1 MSKRSLK
8 SFSDVV
14 DWGLCVGCGACAYA
28 SKTGDVRMVHVAS
41 EGYRPVFDAVSRP
54 SADPLEIC
62 PGYQVNGDLKIGRST
77 KQTEAE
83 HEFGATLEIW
93 EGWAS
98 DSDIRFRASSG
109 GLLSALA
116 VYCLEAG
123 GFKGV
128 IHVGMDPEKPW
139 MNRNY
144 ISRTR
149 AEVLARAGSR
159 YAPSAPCAALSDI
172 AGDDGPYVF
181 IGKPCDASAVSELCR
196 RDPELNR
203 RIGLIL
209 TFFCAGTPSTQGTL
223 DLLSGLGVDQN
234 RVKEVHYRGE
244 GWPGDFRAISEGRVE
259 RKALSYQESW
269 GRLTSYRP
277 LRCNLCPDGLGRVA
291 DIACGDAWQ
300 RHENDGNPGRSLAL
314 VRTER
319 GRELLNEARRLG
331 YTTLAGAGAEDVLR
345 AQTSLLNRRRALFGR
360 LAAFRMLGVPMPSFK
375 GFSLFHSWRA
385 TGLKAQ
391 ARTVFG
397 TLLRIVRRKWFRRRP
412 SLLRT
417 AADGTLRLH
426 VVAPLIRNGAQT
438 HD

>member
-28 SKTGDVRMVHVAS
+28 SDGDVRMVHVTS
-41 EGYRPVFDAVSRP
+41 EGYRPVFNGGSRR
-54 SADPLEIC
+54 SADPIEIC
-62 PGYQVNGDLKIGRST
+62 PGYQVNGDLKIGTST

-83 HEFGATLEIW
+83 HEFGATREIW

-98 DSDIRFRASSG
+98 DPEVRFKASSG
-109 GLLSALA
+109 GMLSALA
-116 VYCLEAG
+116 IYCLEAG

-149 AEVLARAGSR
+149 ADVIARAGSR

-172 AGDDGPYVF
+172 PDDGPYVF
-181 IGKPCDASAVSELCR
+181 IGKPCDAAAVSELCR
-196 RDPELNR
+196 LDPQLNK

-223 DLLSGLGVDQN
+223 DLLDGLNVDQS

-244 GWPGDFRAISEGRVE
+244 GWPGDFRAIGDDRAE

-300 RHENDGNPGRSLAL
+300 RHENDGNPGRSLVL

-319 GRELLNEARRLG
+319 GRELLSEARRLG
-331 YTTLAGAGAEDVLR
+331 YTALSTAGADDVLR
-345 AQTSLLNRRRALFGR
+345 AQTNLLDRRRALFGR
-360 LAAFRMLGVPMPSFK
+360 LAAFRLLGVPTPSFK
-375 GFSLFHSWRA
+375 GFSLFRSWRVI
-385 TGLKAQ
+385 GLKEQ

-397 TLLRIVRRKWFRRRP
+397 TLR
-412 SLLRT
+412 
-417 AADGTLRLH
+417 
-426 VVAPLIRNGAQT
+426 
-438 HD
+438 

>member
-14 DWGLCVGCGACAYA
+14 DWGLCVGCGACSYA
-28 SKTGDVRMVHVAS
+28 SDGDVRMVHVAS
-41 EGYRPVFDAVSRP
+41 EGYRPVFGSGSRR
-54 SADPLEIC
+54 SADPMEIC
-62 PGYQVNGDLKIGRST
+62 PGYQINGDLKIGRST

-98 DSDIRFRASSG
+98 DPDVRFKASSG
-109 GLLSALA
+109 GMLSALA
-116 VYCLEAG
+116 IYCLEAG

-149 AEVLARAGSR
+149 ADVLARAGSR

-172 AGDDGPYVF
+172 PDDGPYVF
-181 IGKPCDASAVSELCR
+181 IGKPCDAAAVSELCR
-196 RDPELNR
+196 LDPQLNR

-223 DLLSGLGVDQN
+223 DLLDQLDVDQSQ
-234 RVKEVHYRGE
+234 VKEVHYRGE
-244 GWPGDFRAISEGRVE
+244 GWPGDFRVISDGRSE
-259 RKALSYQESW
+259 RKALTYQESW

-291 DIACGDAWQ
+291 DIACGDAW
-300 RHENDGNPGRSLAL
+300 ESFGTSSDPGRSIVI
-314 VRTER
+314 VRTHR
-319 GRELLNEARRLG
+319 GQEILHRALTAKYVQLAPIGASAVFSAQTNLLARRR
-331 YTTLAGAGAEDVLR
+331 D
-345 AQTSLLNRRRALFGR
+345 
-360 LAAFRMLGVPMPSFK
+360 
-375 GFSLFHSWRA
+375 
-385 TGLKAQ
+385 
-391 ARTVFG
+391 
-397 TLLRIVRRKWFRRRP
+397 I
-412 SLLRT
+412 
-417 AADGTLRLH
+417 
-426 VVAPLIRNGAQT
+426 
-438 HD
+438 